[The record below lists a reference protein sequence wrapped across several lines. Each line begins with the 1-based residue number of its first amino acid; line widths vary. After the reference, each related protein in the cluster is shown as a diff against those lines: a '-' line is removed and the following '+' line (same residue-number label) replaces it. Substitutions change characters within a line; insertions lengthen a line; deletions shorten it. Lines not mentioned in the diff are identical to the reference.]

1 MGRDTVVRVGGAPLG
16 RTGAAGIRR
25 CAALSAPGTA
35 EGIEPNP
42 ALHLTPP
49 ADPGR
54 TAYPAMAV
62 QVSFTFG
69 YHREHERACGG
80 GGRVVRGA

>member
-25 CAALSAPGTA
+25 CATLSAPGTA

-49 ADPGR
+49 A
-54 TAYPAMAV
+54 AL
-62 QVSFTFG
+62 
-69 YHREHERACGG
+69 
-80 GGRVVRGA
+80 